1 MAVAHTPGVG
11 APPTGIAKIAG
22 SVGKP
27 GRQQALGNLHTRG
40 APPVITGGDPL
51 AHSLNQYGKNPP
63 AALGGGAMPG
73 MPGTT
78 GVDPT
83 QHPGV
88 SQIRGGK
95 GGMKKNARSGG
106 LGPGP
111 EATAGGDNNYDA
123 TSQDVE

>member
-11 APPTGIAKIAG
+11 APPAGIAQIAG

-27 GRQQALGNLHTRG
+27 GRQQTTTRG
-40 APPVITGGDPL
+40 VTPSITGGSQSQAL
-51 AHSLNQYGKNPP
+51 MNHYGKNGPSVL
-63 AALGGGAMPG
+63 AGSTMPG
-73 MPGTT
+73 ST

-88 SQIRGGK
+88 SQLRGGGK
-95 GGMKKNARSGG
+95 GGMKKGAARQGG

-111 EATAGGDNNYDA
+111 MATAGGDTNYDA

>member
-1 MAVAHTPGVG
+1 MVSILSPNAGG
-11 APPTGIAKIAG
+11 APTSIAKTANA
-22 SVGKP
+22 VGKP
-27 GRQQALGNLHTRG
+27 GRTQNLGNLHTGG
-40 APPVITGGDPL
+40 ARPAITGGDPL
-51 AHSLNQYGKNPP
+51 AHGLLNHYGKNPP
-63 AALGGGAMPG
+63 SVLAGGSG
-73 MPGTT
+73 MPGST

-88 SQIRGGK
+88 TQVRGGK

-111 EATAGGDNNYDA
+111 MSTPGGDNDYDA

>member
-1 MAVAHTPGVG
+1 MAVVHTPGVG
-11 APPTGIAKIAG
+11 APPSGIAKIAG

-27 GRQQALGNLHTRG
+27 GRQSTTTRG
-40 APPVITGGDPL
+40 VTPAITGGNP
-51 AHSLNQYGKNPP
+51 ASAMLNHYGKHPP
-63 AALGGGAMPG
+63 ALLGGDG

-83 QHPGV
+83 QHPGA
-88 SQIRGGK
+88 SQIRGSK
-95 GGMKKNARSGG
+95 GGMKKNPREGG

-111 EATAGGDNNYDA
+111 QATAGGDNNYNA